1 MFKSFSDYI
10 VEETKEVVFTFGR
23 FNPPTTGHEKLL
35 AKVASIA
42 SGNNYRVYASQSSDP
57 KKNPLDYTT
66 KIKTMRKMFPK
77 HGRNIILDKN
87 VKNALEVLTQLYDQG
102 FTKVTMVV
110 GSDRVNEFSA
120 LANKYNGAKLR
131 HGFYNFEGGVNV
143 VSAGERDPD
152 AEGVEGM
159 SASKMRQAAV
169 DNDFTSFS
177 KGLPT
182 SFKGGKD
189 LFNTI
194 RKGMGIKEAAD
205 YQRHIQL
212 ETVSEEREAYVKGDL
227 FAVGDSV
234 IITESDEV
242 GEITVLGANYVIV
255 EMANGKKLRKWLS
268 SVDRIES
275 AQTDIDEDW
284 FTTLIG
290 KYTNAKGYKIASE
303 ILQKIV
309 DRKKKEGPLRH
320 DINWYAAKVA
330 DQVSGVDA
338 RTLGK
343 MVTEKTRKVI
353 QDPDIEDRE
362 GSQTKRFFTGLKK
375 STKVDR
381 DREFQKR
388 KDLDDDDPAGYKP
401 IPGDAKSKTKPS
413 QHTKKFKDMFG
424 EDSIEEKSSVETTL
438 RKKADQSGMPYGILK
453 QVYNRGLAAWKVG
466 HRPGAT
472 PAQWGMARV
481 NAFATKGEKTWGKY
495 DSDLADKVRQGK
507 SK

>member
-242 GEITVLGANYVIV
+242 GNVSVLGANYVIV
-255 EMANGKKLRKWLS
+255 ETSDGKKLRKWLS
-268 SVDRIES
+268 SIEK
-275 AQTDIDEDW
+275 ID
-284 FTTLIG
+284 
-290 KYTNAKGYKIASE
+290 
-303 ILQKIV
+303 
-309 DRKKKEGPLRH
+309 
-320 DINWYAAKVA
+320 
-330 DQVSGVDA
+330 
-338 RTLGK
+338 
-343 MVTEKTRKVI
+343 EKTRKVI

-375 STKVDR
+375 STKIDR

-424 EDSIEEKSSVETTL
+424 EEEDFGEAKSSIETTL
-438 RKKADQSGMPYGILK
+438 RKKAKQSGMPYGILK
-453 QVYNRGLAAWKVG
+453 QVFDRGLAAWKVG

-507 SK
+507 GK